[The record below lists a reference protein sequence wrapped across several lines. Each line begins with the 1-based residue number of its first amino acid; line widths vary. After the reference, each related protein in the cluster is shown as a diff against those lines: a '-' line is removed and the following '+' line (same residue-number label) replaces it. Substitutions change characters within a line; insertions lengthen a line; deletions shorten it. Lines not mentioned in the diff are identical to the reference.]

1 MNFKAYGLKNLP
13 SSNIDVNGLYFI
25 KPDGEEEFKIYIRKA
40 DNSAWVGLGTTSA
53 ITSVN
58 GLTGSSVQ
66 LDLDFSNGV
75 LSLTGSNASIN
86 LDARYVGANDD
97 IAWSRI
103 TGRPTTLS
111 GYGITDAAK
120 DNEVVKLTGNQSIA
134 GNKTFSSAVTVGAA
148 SSANHAIRKVQMD
161 TAVSNLQ
168 NQIDNISGTVSSG
181 LSYKGEIDASS
192 NPNYPDADKG
202 DMWIISEAGR
212 IGGSSGMQVDVGN
225 TLICKEDNTTSGTQ
239 SQVGDKWTVLQADL
253 DQATETK
260 PGFAKIA
267 TQAIVDAGTNDEDIV
282 TAKKLRSVLDDVV
295 DNMADNA
302 NSRYVRF
309 DASQTLDDTQK
320 GQARENINAAS
331 DSDVVKLTGAQ
342 SVAGVKTFTSKPRI
356 PNATANNEAV
366 AFGQMNTITEGKF
379 VRFDASQSLSSA
391 NKNNARNNIDAASVE
406 DVQWAA
412 KEW

>member
-13 SSNIDVNGLYFI
+13 SSNIDVDGLYFI

-66 LDLDFSNGV
+66 LDLDFLDGV
-75 LSLTGSNASIN
+75 LSLTGSDESIN
-86 LDARYVGANDD
+86 LDARYVGANDG

-111 GYGITDAAK
+111 GYGITDAAR
-120 DNEVVKLTGNQSIA
+120 DNEVVKLTGNQSVA
-134 GNKTFSSAVTVGAA
+134 GNKTFSSAVTVGSA

-161 TAVSNLQ
+161 TAVNNLQ
-168 NQIDNISGTVSSG
+168 SQIDDISGTVSSG

-192 NPNYPDADKG
+192 NPNYPAADKG

-225 TLICKEDNTTSGTQ
+225 TLICKEDNTSSGTQ

-260 PGFAKIA
+260 VGFAKIA

-282 TAKKLRSVLDDVV
+282 TPKKLHPVV
-295 DNMADNA
+295 DSKLQDFATDLDGKFVK
-302 NSRYVRF
+302 YV
-309 DASQTLDDTQK
+309 AQTLNAAQK
-320 GQARENINAAS
+320 TQARSNIGAAD
-331 DSDVVKLTGAQ
+331 DSRVVKLTGNQ

-356 PNATANNEAV
+356 PNATDNNEAIPL
-366 AFGQMNTITEGKF
+366 GQMNSITESKF
-379 VRFDASQSLSSA
+379 IRFDAPQSLSDLQTRQ
-391 NKNNARNNIDAASVE
+391 ARTNIDAPSQA
-406 DVQWAA
+406 DVQWGA